1 MSNFGRDLRWAL
13 SSMQRNWGFTLVVAL
28 SLGLAIGANTAV
40 FSIVNAFLL
49 RPLPIRDI
57 EKVVRVYDLVSDE
70 GEEPDTRNVA
80 HESYL
85 LWLQNNVV
93 FQRMGAAS
101 ETSLVLTASGE
112 LAERLPGAAVTAGF
126 FEVMGVSPMLGRN
139 ILPEEEQ
146 PGRSRVVILGHELWT
161 SRFGSDPEVVG
172 RVIQLNGQPHTVI
185 GVMGP
190 KFRYPYDSGLWVPM
204 VWEGPGPTPLW
215 NRYVIARLKPE
226 YTKEQATIQL
236 DQLAAGL
243 AEENRTPGI
252 ATSVYVR
259 PLREE
264 LIRDLDKLFV
274 FLFSGASLVLLIACA
289 NVSNLLLS
297 QGISRANEVAVRV
310 ALGATRRDLVQQ
322 FLIYSVSLALLGG
335 LLGILLTFWSVKPLV
350 AISPLESIRYFDP
363 EPRLDMLTLV
373 FTVGIS
379 IIVGVL
385 FGIVPALKVSRN
397 NLRDALAEGGRTRS
411 LGAGS
416 HRILSSFVVAELAL
430 ALVLLVGAGL
440 MLRSFQR
447 VHGESQGYDVN
458 NVLTFKIS
466 FPTPR
471 YAELP
476 DKVAFSREAV
486 ERLKALPGVISASA
500 TTFQPLEPGHRY
512 LAFNAEG
519 KPSTDR
525 VGYNLAHWRVVDT
538 EFFKTLRIPLMEGR
552 LFTVDDKP
560 ETQNVVIIS
569 KAMADHYW
577 PGESAVGKRIK
588 RGVYDSD
595 RPWLDIVGVVGT
607 AEESR
612 NIDTDEITY
621 DAVYLP
627 LGQTAAPDY
636 SDTTFLL
643 RTAVLPSSLI
653 PSARATIASVDQSQ
667 PIYDVLTMQERLEK
681 RSVQERFSFYLCA
694 TLGFLGLMLAALGI
708 YGVLSFSVNQRLR
721 EIGIRAAMG
730 AQPGDIRSMILRRAI
745 LLAFIGLVLGAV
757 AALSLTRVIASL
769 LYKVS
774 PYDPVALVTAAVSLM
789 VIVLICAYLPARR
802 AAKIDPISALRY
814 E

>member
-1 MSNFGRDLRWAL
+1 MR
-13 SSMQRNWGFTLVVAL
+13 RNWGFTLVVAL

-57 EKVVRVYDLVSDE
+57 EEVVRVYDLVSDE

-85 LWLQNNVV
+85 LWLEHNKV
-93 FQRMGAAS
+93 FQRLGATS
-101 ETSLVLTASGE
+101 EASLVLTASGE

-139 ILPEEEQ
+139 IRPEEEQ
-146 PGRSRVVILGHELWT
+146 PGRGRVVILGHELWT
-161 SRFGSDPEVVG
+161 SRFGADPAVLD
-172 RVIQLNGQPHTVI
+172 RVIQLNGQPHTVV

-190 KFRYPYDSGLWVPM
+190 KFRYPYDASLWVPM
-204 VWEGPGPTPLW
+204 VWEGPGPTALW
-215 NRYVIARLKPE
+215 NRYVIGRLKPGF
-226 YTKEQATIQL
+226 TREQAKIQL
-236 DQLAAGL
+236 DLLAAGL

-252 ATSVYVR
+252 ATATYIR

-264 LIRDLDKLFV
+264 LIRDLDKLFI
-274 FLFSGASLVLLIACA
+274 FLFSGAVLVLLIACA

-297 QGISRANEVAVRV
+297 QSISRANEVAVRV
-310 ALGATRRDLVQQ
+310 ALGATRRDLIQQ
-322 FLIYSVSLALLGG
+322 FLIYSVGLALLGG
-335 LLGILLTFWSVKPLV
+335 LLGVLLTFWSVKPLV

-363 EPRLDMLTLV
+363 QPRLDLLTLA

-379 IIVGVL
+379 IVVGVL
-385 FGIVPALKVSRN
+385 FGMVPALKVSRN

-416 HRILSSFVVAELAL
+416 HRILSSFVVAEMAL

-447 VHGESQGYDVN
+447 VHGESQGYDLN

-466 FPTPR
+466 FPSPK

-476 DKVAFSREAV
+476 TKVAFAREAV
-486 ERLKALPGVISASA
+486 ERLGALPGVISASA

-512 LAFNAEG
+512 LAFNVEG

-525 VGYNLAHWRVVDT
+525 VGYNLAHWRVVDSN
-538 EFFKTLRIPLMEGR
+538 FFKTLRLPLVEGR
-552 LFTVDDKP
+552 LLNDDDKP
-560 ETQNVVIIS
+560 ESPNVVVIS
-569 KAMADHYW
+569 KSMADRYW

-595 RPWLDIVGVVGT
+595 RPWINVVGVVGT

-643 RTAVLPSSLI
+643 RTAVSPSTLTG
-653 PSARATIASVDQSQ
+653 PARATIASIDQAQ
-667 PIYDVLTMQERLEK
+667 PIYDVLTMQERLEE

-708 YGVLSFSVNQRLR
+708 YGVLSFSVSQRLQ

-730 AQPGDIRSMILRRAI
+730 AKPGDIRSMILRRAMV
-745 LLAFIGLVLGAV
+745 LAAIGLILGAV
-757 AALSLTRVIASL
+757 TALSLTRVMASL

-789 VIVLICAYLPARR
+789 VIVLICGYLPARR
-802 AAKIDPISALRY
+802 AARIDPVTALRY